1 MQNKK
6 QKNGTKENRYAEEP
20 VPVKSAHW
28 TESMVGR
35 IFKKVGFKLQVEE

>member
-28 TESMVGR
+28 TESLWWE
-35 IFKKVGFKLQVEE
+35 GFLKR